1 MEFVTRWV
9 AMQFITFFRNVASH
23 ITMSALWWISI
34 SNLETV
40 FKRMTRK
47 LAVRTAW
54 AISFLGSRLGEIF
67 ARVKNWFGHHCHK
80 VRGFDR
86 RNHQMLSFLLLD
98 HGEHTVKGWE
108 RIK

>member
-1 MEFVTRWV
+1 
-9 AMQFITFFRNVASH
+9 
-23 ITMSALWWISI
+23 MSALWWINI

-47 LAVRTAW
+47 LAVRTVW
-54 AISFLGSRLGEIF
+54 AISFLGSRPGEIF
-67 ARVKNWFGHHCHK
+67 ARVKNWFGHHYHK

-108 RIK
+108 KIK

>member
-1 MEFVTRWV
+1 
-9 AMQFITFFRNVASH
+9 
-23 ITMSALWWISI
+23 MSALWWIGI
-34 SNLETV
+34 SNLKTI

-47 LAVRTAW
+47 LAVRAVW
-54 AISFLGSRLGEIF
+54 AISFLGSSLGEIF
-67 ARVKNWFGHHCHK
+67 ARVKKWFGHHCHK

-98 HGEHTVKGWE
+98 HGKYTVKGWE